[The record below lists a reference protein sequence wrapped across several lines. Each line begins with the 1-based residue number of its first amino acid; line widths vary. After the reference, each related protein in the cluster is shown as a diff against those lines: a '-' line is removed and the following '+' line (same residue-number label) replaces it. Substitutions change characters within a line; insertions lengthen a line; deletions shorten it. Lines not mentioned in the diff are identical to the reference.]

1 LLLPQEVFQFKNN
14 NPFRNFISDSP
25 MKKVKILISVLTLG
39 VLAFVSTASAQ
50 EKGKGRGQMTPE
62 ARITSIEEAVGK
74 LTADQKTKITAI
86 LEKSAKDMAAVAAED
101 RQTKGMELRNAS
113 NKEIRAV
120 LTGDQQTKFDAMPQG
135 GRGGGSGGKKKN

>member
-1 LLLPQEVFQFKNN
+1 
-14 NPFRNFISDSP
+14 

-135 GRGGGSGGKKKN
+135 GRGGGGGKKKN

>member
-1 LLLPQEVFQFKNN
+1 
-14 NPFRNFISDSP
+14 

-62 ARITSIEEAVGK
+62 ARITAIEEAVGS
-74 LTADQKTKITAI
+74 LTADQKTKLTAI
-86 LEKSAKDMAAVAAED
+86 LEKSAKDMAAVPAED
-101 RQTKGMELRNAS
+101 RQTKGMELRAAA

-135 GRGGGSGGKKKN
+135 GRGGKKKN